1 MNNEMKSEITEC
13 RPGSRQQEDLEWLA
27 EHSEYLESYRNMVV
41 FITGATGL
49 IGSGLVK
56 LFLCCNRKKDMH
68 IRIIAAVRD
77 PVKAREVFGSLLSAP
92 EIELYVGDITSPI
105 IYQERVDYI
114 FHTASVTASKIM
126 VEHPVY
132 TIETAYQGTKN
143 VLDMAK
149 EHSVKGVVYISS
161 MEIYGI
167 PDSSLEEVGE
177 AQLGYIDIG
186 NVRSSYSEGKR
197 ICECLCSAYAAEFG
211 VPVKSA
217 RLAQTFGAGIF
228 RSDNRVYAQFAR
240 SVIRGT
246 DIVLHSDGQSEG
258 NYCYIRDVLEALL
271 LLGVEGEK
279 GEAYNVVN
287 EDSHMR
293 IVDMANMVAGQ
304 IAGGKIKVIF
314 DIPESALTYG
324 YAPSVK
330 MKLSGTKLRALGW
343 KPSVSLPETY
353 TRMIEDM
360 RLEGETD

>member
-1 MNNEMKSEITEC
+1 MNNEKKKEITEC
-13 RPGSRQQEDLEWLA
+13 RPGSKQQEDLEWLV
-27 EHSEYLESYRNMVV
+27 EHSGRLESYRNTTV

-56 LFLCCNRKKDMH
+56 LFLCCNRKKDLD
-68 IRIIAAVRD
+68 IRIIAAVRN
-77 PVKAREVFGSLLSAP
+77 VEKAQEIFGSLLSGP
-92 EIELYVGDITSPI
+92 GIELYVGDITSPI
-105 IYQERVDYI
+105 VYQGRIDYI

-143 VLDMAK
+143 ILDMAR
-149 EHSVKGVVYISS
+149 EHSVKGMVYVSS

-167 PDSSLEEVGE
+167 PDASLEEVE
-177 AQLGYIDIG
+177 ESQLGYIDIG

-240 SVIRGT
+240 SVIHDR

-271 LLGVEGEK
+271 LLGIKGEK

-293 IVDMANMVAGQ
+293 IVDMANMVARQ
-304 IAGGKIKVIF
+304 IAGGKIKVVF

-330 MKLSGTKLRALGW
+330 MKLSGEKLRALGW
-343 KPSVSLPETY
+343 KPVIGLPETY

-360 RLEGETD
+360 RLEEE